1 MSDIEI
7 IVGSCD
13 YNLLS
18 WVLKI
23 SCDQKRKILIFMNN
37 NNNECV
43 RGFTKFSFYP
53 PSIFLFHP
61 CANYFGKGHAIP
73 PRQMTVTLPD
83 LPKVKGPG
91 GSGRESGLSTCH
103 ASHILVTP
111 AQGVVTPSYL

>member
-1 MSDIEI
+1 
-7 IVGSCD
+7 
-13 YNLLS
+13 
-18 WVLKI
+18 
-23 SCDQKRKILIFMNN
+23 MNN

-53 PSIFLFHP
+53 PSIFLFRP
-61 CANYFGKGHAIP
+61 CANFFGKGHAIP

-103 ASHILVTP
+103 ARHILVTV